1 MEFPQYRKYKNK
13 NTFYKI
19 VSEREF
25 EEISFI
31 GAKGFVVTILADQ
44 YPEMLRIQDMI
55 SCLEGTWVIIT
66 SENYEQQKNSI
77 SHG

>member
-19 VSEREF
+19 VSEKEF

-31 GAKGFVVTILADQ
+31 GSKGFKFTIIAQQ

-55 SCLEGTWVIIT
+55 ACLNDTWEPI
-66 SENYEQQKNSI
+66 EQQNYEQQKNSI
-77 SHG
+77 SQ